1 MEAQAVIA
9 LVISIPIIFFVPFLV
24 WHTVI
29 TGLIHIA
36 QEKAQESLSAPMAYA
51 QKI

>member
-1 MEAQAVIA
+1 MEEAQVVIA
-9 LVISIPIIFFVPFLV
+9 LMISIPIIFFVPFLV

-36 QEKAQESLSAPMAYA
+36 REKAQQSLSVPMAYT
-51 QKI
+51 QI